1 MGPRNFHSKKSL
13 LFSLTALSTSLLHHH
28 VTCLLDGPLV
38 QPHVFSA
45 ASRLSLRRDHFRCPV
60 CPSIPSPANL
70 LDSSL
75 PPIASLLNWVWK
87 TEAVC
92 PFFNFQVLRLGT
104 IFFFLAS
111 LGLSIHRTPMTSLCC
126 RAISS
131 PAIALTSFTTFLCFL
146 PIRM

>member
-13 LFSLTALSTSLLHHH
+13 LFTLTALSTSLLHHH

-38 QPHVFSA
+38 HPHVFSV
-45 ASRLSLRRDHFRCPV
+45 ASRRLSLRRDHFRCTV
-60 CPSIPSPANL
+60 CPCIPSP
-70 LDSSL
+70 
-75 PPIASLLNWVWK
+75 ASLLNWVWK

-104 IFFFLAS
+104 KFFFLAS
-111 LGLSIHRTPMTSLCC
+111 LGLSIHRMPMTSLCC